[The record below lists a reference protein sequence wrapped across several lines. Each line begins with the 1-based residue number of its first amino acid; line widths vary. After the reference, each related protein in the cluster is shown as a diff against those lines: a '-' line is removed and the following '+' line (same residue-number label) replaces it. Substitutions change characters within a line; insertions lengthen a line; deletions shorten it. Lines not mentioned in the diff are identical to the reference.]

1 MKARDYP
8 DNPGFKSAGASQEA
22 AQAIAGHAKTLRARV
37 LGEIASTPAG
47 LSADAVADRLGASIL
62 SVRPRVSEL
71 HRSGEIRKSQERAKN
86 ESGMAAAV
94 WVIAPPLP
102 VGSEGKPNERA

>member
-1 MKARDYP
+1 MQARDYP
-8 DNPGFKSAGASQEA
+8 DSPGFKSAGTSQEA

-37 LGEIASTPAG
+37 LDAIASEPAG

-71 HRSGEIRKSQERAKN
+71 YRAGDIRRTEARARNASGLNAV
-86 ESGMAAAV
+86 V
-94 WVIAPPLP
+94 WVVAPPLQGP
-102 VGSEGKPNERA
+102 AAAE